1 MYLMLPILSTIQSK
15 INRQCLYPSLARML
29 LFWILYTMYLSIGVA
44 ESHPEYIE
52 SIEIYVPCRSV
63 YHMHCLSLLNVV
75 I

>member
-1 MYLMLPILSTIQSK
+1 MFVSIFSQNVAILDPIYI
-15 INRQCLYPSLARML
+15 
-29 LFWILYTMYLSIGVA
+29 YTMHLSIGVA